1 MGLTAFNRRRREQEQ
16 AEQPVSVPDDLEQAE
31 QPVSVP
37 DDLEQAEQP
46 AVDAPKP
53 AKASKNANPSKP
65 EVKE

>member
-1 MGLTAFNRRRREQEQ
+1 MGLTAFNRRRREQ
-16 AEQPVSVPDDLEQAE
+16 EQAE